1 MADAKPAPLT
11 SAHDGNYSPS
21 SGTPGAPPRSIKR
34 PRPVKSCLEP
44 HHVAWALKHAPVAE
58 LAPPPT
64 KLKCDRLLS
73 CSQCQRSQRT
83 CRYAAEGE
91 AVSLSDGSDVE
102 TPEKAPKRP
111 CHPPPLAPSH
121 ASSRSSVSY
130 ANSSVLDDHATRIER
145 LEKLLLARSPSIPET
160 TPSVRHQRPA
170 ASPQT
175 IRGLTVKG
183 GLRTRFFGQSSTRV
197 LLNLFD
203 EAKDIMLS
211 GDGSDE
217 IREKFLNIQRINK
230 ALQDEHR
237 KATAPITV
245 FVDSMTPIQKRMA
258 DVLPSKPVCDHLV
271 QMYLGGTENLY
282 RVLHIPTFKSQ
293 YRLYWEGNPQH
304 ESFLPQLLSILC
316 IGYRFLGLGKGQY
329 HDRDG
334 IHIPTACALVRAWLD
349 SLRGKQLVEFSTLQA
364 EILRLMAQRML
375 DAQNQESWTHLGLI
389 VRMAMTMGMHR
400 DPSEFAPKIPPFWA
414 EVRRRVWYTILE
426 LDVHMSMQC
435 NLPSCIREG
444 DFTCQPPRNLN
455 DEDLRPDMEEAPA
468 SRPLEN
474 DTDNRI
480 QAFAARS
487 LPYRFQI
494 VDLINRIDNLQDYQ
508 QVLDLGNALERVF
521 EDVRYLLPA
530 AHSPEA
536 AMDPRR
542 LWQTRVILDMNCR
555 RPLLALYRPFAL
567 SSPDAPQQI
576 MTGYLRSSM
585 VLLSYLDDV
594 DPSSPEYQ
602 STWNM
607 HHLVLKQDILQAA
620 FGVCYYIKQTSRGL
634 STPSPSSPLLAS
646 RVSMSRDS
654 TSSGYNNSISNTNR
668 NTSIEEACAIAT
680 ASSPLLTPQRLK
692 ATVEKVLDSM
702 LKRIREVGTD
712 IKDIVSLMTVF
723 YTYRE
728 GSLEQRREAIKRG
741 MQSIVDAG
749 LQSIHAKQ
757 ENIAS
762 MPITPSLVN
771 MPMNNNF
778 QTNTALMNQMQPFLL
793 NADIPPN
800 AITDD
805 FSVWDMEFWD
815 PLLQTGPT

>member
-1 MADAKPAPLT
+1 MADAKPAPAPAPLT

-21 SGTPGAPPRSIKR
+21 SGTSGAPSRSIKR
-34 PRPVKSCLEP
+34 PRPVKSCLECRRR
-44 HHVAWALKHAPVAE
+44 
-58 LAPPPT
+58 

-73 CSQCQRSQRT
+73 CSQCQRSQRA

-102 TPEKAPKRP
+102 TPEKASKRP
-111 CHPPPLAPSH
+111 CHPPHLALSH
-121 ASSRSSVSY
+121 ASSSRSSVSY
-130 ANSSVLDDHATRIER
+130 AHSSVLEDHATRIER

-160 TPSVRHQRPA
+160 TTSTRHQRPV

-211 GDGSDE
+211 GAGSDE

-237 KATAPITV
+237 KVTAPITV

-271 QMYLGGTENLY
+271 QMYLAGTENLY
-282 RVLHIPTFKSQ
+282 RVLHIPTFKTQ
-293 YRLYWEGNPQH
+293 YRLYWEGNLQH

-316 IGYRFLGLGKGQY
+316 IGYRFLGLGNGQY

-468 SRPLEN
+468 SRPLEQ

-530 AHSPEA
+530 AHSPEE
-536 AMDPRR
+536 AMNPRR
-542 LWQTRVILDMNCR
+542 LWLTRVILDMNCR

-585 VLLSYLDDV
+585 ILLSYLDDM
-594 DPSSPEYQ
+594 DLSSPEYQ

-607 HHLVLKQDILQAA
+607 YHLVLKQDILQAA
-620 FGVCYYIKQTSRGL
+620 FGLCYYIKHTSHGL
-634 STPSPSSPLLAS
+634 TTPSSSSPLLAS
-646 RVSMSRDS
+646 RVSTSRDS
-654 TSSGYNNSISNTNR
+654 SSSSYNNNINSNNNNR
-668 NTSIEEACAIAT
+668 STSIEEACTIAT

-692 ATVEKVLDSM
+692 ATVEKALDSM

-723 YTYRE
+723 YTYRD

-757 ENIAS
+757 ETIAS
-762 MPITPSLVN
+762 MPVRR
-771 MPMNNNF
+771 
-778 QTNTALMNQMQPFLL
+778 QPPLFY
-793 NADIPPN
+793 
-800 AITDD
+800 
-805 FSVWDMEFWD
+805 FSR
-815 PLLQTGPT
+815 

>member
-1 MADAKPAPLT
+1 MADAVKPAPLI
-11 SAHDGNYSPS
+11 SAHDGNHSPS
-21 SGTPGAPPRSIKR
+21 SGTSITPSRSIKR
-34 PRPVKSCLEP
+34 PRPVKSCLECRRR
-44 HHVAWALKHAPVAE
+44 
-58 LAPPPT
+58 

-91 AVSLSDGSDVE
+91 AVSVSDGSDVDM
-102 TPEKAPKRP
+102 PEKAPKRS

-121 ASSRSSVSY
+121 TSSRSSISY

-145 LEKLLLARSPSIPET
+145 LEKLLLARSPSLPDT
-160 TPSVRHQRPA
+160 TLGTRNQRPA
-170 ASPQT
+170 ASPLT
-175 IRGLTVKG
+175 IRGLSVKG
-183 GLRTRFFGQSSTRV
+183 GLRTRFFGQSSVRV

-217 IREKFLNIQRINK
+217 IREKFLNIQRISK

-237 KATAPITV
+237 KVTAPITV

-258 DVLPSKPVCDHLV
+258 DVLPSKPTCDHLV
-271 QMYLGGTENLY
+271 RMYLGGTENLY
-282 RVLHIPTFKSQ
+282 RVLHIPTFKTQ
-293 YRLYWEGNPQH
+293 YRLYWEGRPQH
-304 ESFLPQLLSILC
+304 ESFLPQLLSVLC
-316 IGYRFLGLGKGQY
+316 IGYRFLGLGQGQY

-364 EILRLMAQRML
+364 EVLRLMAQRML

-400 DPSEFAPKIPPFWA
+400 DPSEFAPKIQPFWA
-414 EVRRRVWYTILE
+414 EMRRRVWYTILE

-444 DFTCQPPRNLN
+444 DFTCQPPRNVN
-455 DEDLRPDMEEAPA
+455 DEDLRPDIVETPA
-468 SRPLEN
+468 SRPFEE
-474 DTDNRI
+474 DTDNRV

-508 QVLDLGNALERVF
+508 QVLDLGNALECVL
-521 EDVRYLLPA
+521 EDVRYLLPTPP
-530 AHSPEA
+530 SPEA
-536 AMDPRR
+536 AADSRR
-542 LWQTRVILDMNCR
+542 LWMTRVILDMNCR

-585 VLLSYLDDV
+585 VLLSYLDEV
-594 DPSSPEYQ
+594 DPASPEYQ
-602 STWNM
+602 SIWHL

-620 FGVCYYIKQTSRGL
+620 FGVCYYIKQTSHGIPSSS
-634 STPSPSSPLLAS
+634 STSSPSSPPPS
-646 RVSMSRDS
+646 RAS
-654 TSSGYNNSISNTNR
+654 TSWYPASNNINKTR
-668 NTSIEEACAIAT
+668 NTSIEEACTVAT
-680 ASSPLLTPQRLK
+680 ASSPRLAPHK
-692 ATVEKVLDSM
+692 LKESVENALDNM
-702 LKRIREVGTD
+702 LKRIREVGAD

-728 GSLEQRREAIKRG
+728 GSVEQRKEAIKRG
-741 MQSIVDAG
+741 MQSVVDAG
-749 LQSIHAKQ
+749 LQSIHATQ

-762 MPITPSLVN
+762 MPIEPSPVN
-771 MPMNNNF
+771 MPVTNSF
-778 QTNTALMNQMQPFLL
+778 PTNTALLNQMQPFLV
-793 NADIPPN
+793 NADILTN
-800 AITDD
+800 A
-805 FSVWDMEFWD
+805 V
-815 PLLQTGPT
+815 